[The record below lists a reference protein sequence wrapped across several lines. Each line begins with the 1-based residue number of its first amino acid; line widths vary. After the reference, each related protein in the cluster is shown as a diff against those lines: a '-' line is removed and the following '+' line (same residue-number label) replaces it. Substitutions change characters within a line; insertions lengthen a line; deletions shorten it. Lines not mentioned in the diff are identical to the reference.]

1 MDQLRLDRRLVYHL
15 GTLRPPPKVVSCSVG
30 HLEQG
35 HRIKVQNK
43 TFMQYTLKTGRQGQD
58 VIFELQKC
66 QNWLTISLGS
76 NLQDTLRASHLL
88 GQLDVDVL
96 KFVSSVHSE

>member
-15 GTLRPPPKVVSCSVG
+15 GTLRPPPKVVSSSVG

-35 HRIKVQNK
+35 HQIKVQNN
-43 TFMQYTLKTGRQGQD
+43 TFMQSTPKTGH
-58 VIFELQKC
+58 VIFELQKY
-66 QNWLTISLGS
+66 QTWLTISLGS